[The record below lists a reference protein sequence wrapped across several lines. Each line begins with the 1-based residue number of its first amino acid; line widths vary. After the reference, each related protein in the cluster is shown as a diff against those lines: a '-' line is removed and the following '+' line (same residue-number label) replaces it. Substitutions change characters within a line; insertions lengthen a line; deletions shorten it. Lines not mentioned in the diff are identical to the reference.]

1 MKEMKKDILMI
12 KTDIGMIVD
21 ILIAIFVAEYINVTA
36 GIILFI
42 VGLVFEIYA
51 YVRDC
56 IKLKYTYVGL
66 DHE

>member
-21 ILIAIFVAEYINVTA
+21 ILMAMFVAEYINVTA
-36 GIILFI
+36 GIVLYI
-42 VGLVFEIYA
+42 VGLIFELYM